1 MKQSIQEPRQQ
12 TTNEFFT
19 KDIYLATT
27 IKQAGIPILRVEN
40 NGRQGIFVFKAS
52 PEIEKI
58 ISQYFN
64 DQIRFSPRQL
74 FECWKSLKSMAFA
87 SIGDVR

>member
-1 MKQSIQEPRQQ
+1 MRTTAQTHQQ
-12 TTNEFFT
+12 PTSEFST

-27 IKQAGIPILRVEN
+27 IKQAGIPIIRVEAS
-40 NGRQGIFVFKAS
+40 NGRHGVFVFKAC

-64 DQIRFSPRQL
+64 DQIKVSPRQL
-74 FECWKSLKSMAFA
+74 FECWKALKSMAFA

>member
-1 MKQSIQEPRQQ
+1 MNQTRQQ
-12 TTNEFFT
+12 TANEFFT
-19 KDIYLATT
+19 KDIYIATT
-27 IKQAGIPILRVEN
+27 IKQAGIPIVRVEAS
-40 NGRQGIFVFKAS
+40 NGRHGIFVFKAC

-58 ISQYFN
+58 ISKYFN
-64 DQIRFSPRQL
+64 DQIKVSPRQL